1 MHSQFFPWVVLTL
14 LGCGASLLLETAS
27 PKSAEM
33 VCEAQGRHQFGG
45 GDLRMGCSVCSESDF
60 VTVVGRLSPGPKQKQ
75 ECPLLLWFSEPHPGL
90 NGPCSY
96 VSELLRIR
104 HSGPWTGFTLNRSC
118 IELQACLLL
127 WTPSVQK
134 SASKRSLHLG
144 RKYRPGYAGGGV
156 QRWHAVTQQGRE
168 EPRWFTWASLGDS
181 SKEKKISLFK
191 MIQMNLFTK
200 QEETHRFRKWLYSC
214 WGEG

>member
-45 GDLRMGCSVCSESDF
+45 GDLRMGCSVCSESDS
-60 VTVVGRLSPGPKQKQ
+60 VTVVRRLSPGPKQKQ
-75 ECPLLLWFSEPHPGL
+75 ECPLLLWFSEPRLGL
-90 NGPCSY
+90 GGPCSY
-96 VSELLRIR
+96 VSELLGIR

-118 IELQACLLL
+118 IELQVCLLL

-144 RKYRPGYAGGGV
+144 RKYRPGYAAGGCGNGML
-156 QRWHAVTQQGRE
+156 WYTGQGGTRMVHMGI
-168 EPRWFTWASLGDS
+168 PWWFLEGKKNLTFQNDTNEVIYKPGRDS
-181 SKEKKISLFK
+181 QI
-191 MIQMNLFTK
+191 
-200 QEETHRFRKWLYSC
+200 
-214 WGEG
+214 